1 MTLALALI
9 EYRLFV
15 SNNYDTITITATS
28 RSTIPNPLNK
38 QALKQQVGMILLLPA
53 PVLLLQTQPTKLIKN
68 MAGLKYL
75 ICCLIC
81 HRGPVGLC
89 TCFNLG
95 RSGVQTLLSSTLLA
109 IEKRKGKK
117 RRMKSVPT
125 KDDDI
130 LEMRR
135 NCDLITCQ
143 YNVGCA

>member
-1 MTLALALI
+1 MF
-9 EYRLFV
+9 R
-15 SNNYDTITITATS
+15 
-28 RSTIPNPLNK
+28 
-38 QALKQQVGMILLLPA
+38 PA

-143 YNVGCA
+143 YNVGCAQVSCLSPYPPKQITITKKVLNLLNKDKNNSYST